1 MGANRRGRGRA
12 WPWVLVVVLMAAI
25 AVGVWY
31 VRRPT
36 GPPSAPSSQV
46 VQEMT
51 YTCPMHPQIR
61 QPRPGNCPICGM
73 KLVPAEPGTTT
84 TVGEK
89 PTSEI
94 PGQGVIEVDPRRQQ
108 LIGVVTVPVT
118 KRRLDRAVRTVG
130 DVTIDESRT
139 YDVHTKVDGWVERL
153 YTNQT
158 GKMVRKG
165 QPMLTI
171 YSPDLVSTQQEYLVA
186 LRSQQRLAN
195 SPFPEVKKSGDSLL
209 AATRERLRLWDI
221 PDSEI
226 RRLETTGEAKKTLT
240 IYAPASGYIMEK
252 MVTEGRMV
260 APAMTLLRLA
270 DLSRIWVEASVYEYE
285 MPTVQVGQR
294 AKLTLQAHP
303 GTAFWGRVNY
313 VYPTVESM
321 TRAVKARIE
330 FANPGLQLK
339 PGMYGDVE
347 IMVPTADQLS
357 VPAQAVMDTGTRT
370 VVFVK
375 QGEGVFV
382 PREVT
387 VGPRAGGY
395 YPVLRGLQE
404 GELVVSSP
412 SFLLDSESKL
422 RAAAEGAMAGMT
434 DEGKAKAAE
443 PAAPGAGAHA
453 GHGGR

>member
-1 MGANRRGRGRA
+1 MEVSGRSHGRA
-12 WPWVLVVVLMAAI
+12 LLWVLLLVLIAAI

-31 VRRPT
+31 LRKPASRPA
-36 GPPSAPSSQV
+36 APGRTTE
-46 VQEMT
+46 VQEVI

-61 QPRPGNCPICGM
+61 RKGPGECPICGM
-73 KLVPAEPGTTT
+73 KLVPTEPGATTAA
-84 TVGEK
+84 EAK
-89 PTSEI
+89 PTSGI
-94 PGQGVIEVDPRRQQ
+94 PGQGVIEIDPRRQQ

-118 KRRLDRAVRTVG
+118 KRKLDRAVRTVG

-139 YDVHTKVDGWVERL
+139 YEVHTKVDGWVERL

-158 GKMVRKG
+158 GKIVRKG

-221 PDSEI
+221 PDSAI
-226 RRLETTGEAKKTLT
+226 RRLETTGEVRKTLT
-240 IYAPASGYIMEK
+240 LFAPASGYIMEK
-252 MVTEGRMV
+252 MVTEGTMV
-260 APAMTLLRLA
+260 TPAMTLLKLA

-285 MPTVQVGQR
+285 MPTIQVGQR

-313 VYPTVESM
+313 IYPTVESM
-321 TRAVKARIE
+321 TRSVKARLE
-330 FANPGLQLK
+330 FANPGLTLK

-347 IMVPTADQLS
+347 IMVPTADQLAI
-357 VPAQAVMDTGTRT
+357 PEQAMMDTGTRKL
-370 VVFVK
+370 VFVK
-375 QGEGVFV
+375 QGEGIFV

-387 VGPRAGGY
+387 VGPRADGY
-395 YPVLRGLQE
+395 YPVVSGLHE
-404 GELVVSSP
+404 GELIVASP
-412 SFLLDSESKL
+412 TFLLDSESKL
-422 RAAAEGAMAGMT
+422 RAMTEGESMAGMKH
-434 DEGKAKAAE
+434 EAKPEAAK
-443 PAAPGAGAHA
+443 PAAGGAHA
-453 GHGGR
+453 GHGG